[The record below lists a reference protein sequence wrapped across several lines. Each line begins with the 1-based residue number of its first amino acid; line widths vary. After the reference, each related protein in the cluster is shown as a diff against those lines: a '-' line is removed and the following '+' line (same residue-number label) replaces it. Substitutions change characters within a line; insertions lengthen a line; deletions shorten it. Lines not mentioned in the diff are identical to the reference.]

1 MEILLTISLLFLIYT
16 VYKIS
21 IWDIKF
27 YSVSSNS
34 LYLFFLANFLFFF
47 ISFPSAD
54 SLMINLTLSWISLI
68 LSSLLFI
75 SDELIK
81 RNHKKIKEWLIKE
94 ELKEEKITPT
104 DLDSEDW
111 KNWIYNT
118 FLSLNY
124 SKYFESKDKYE
135 KWLKEFI
142 EDIKYTKYLGDNS
155 YFSKL
160 WSWDILPI
168 IYFFLF
174 IPIIA
179 LTIPLNITIL
189 WIYFLL
195 SSIIIPII
203 WTLILQKVL
212 YKKEDIKRTVS
223 ELKTRDEMFVLFFK
237 DSVSSEEKDKLTE
250 LIYSKTRRTV
260 AMLPFLCFPALSYA
274 IYLFFKIIFL

>member
-237 DSVSSEEKDKLTE
+237 DFVSSEEKDKLTE